1 MLIDLV
7 LNMISRLPNLNLGQ
21 FFQKAK
27 LQGRSHVKVM
37 LIERGADEA
46 QRRNIMAAKNLA
58 MEFVARGK

>member
-1 MLIDLV
+1 
-7 LNMISRLPNLNLGQ
+7 MISRLPNLNLGQ